1 VANRNPAGGEVSE
14 QDWSWTQ
21 DRKVVADEQDQ
32 SRAIWP
38 LAEHDRWRVEG
49 TAGVATAGPVRLTD
63 EHKSKKVALVLR
75 DRKITPCNPV
85 ATFSGTMACA

>member
-1 VANRNPAGGEVSE
+1 
-14 QDWSWTQ
+14 
-21 DRKVVADEQDQ
+21 
-32 SRAIWP
+32 
-38 LAEHDRWRVEG
+38 
-49 TAGVATAGPVRLTD
+49 LTD